1 MSSDPSLDQLRKRY
15 EEVFGERIPST
26 SVITQ
31 QKPELLSMTGPE
43 GLKRK
48 LNKLKQLNIKYEVQ
62 FDYMKKDPSL
72 VKKQLLS
79 NNYIN
84 LESEI
89 KILILN
95 ILNNHTADMI
105 PEQKKVF
112 KETSLKLIKMMNQ
125 VRTCKM
131 KKESCV
137 ISGGMSIRKQSK
149 KKQKKTKKPRKKRI
163 TRKRTGKKHRY

>member
-15 EEVFGERIPST
+15 EEIFGERIPST
-26 SVITQ
+26 PVINN
-31 QKPELLSMTGPE
+31 QKADILSMTGPQ
-43 GLKRK
+43 GLNKK
-48 LNKLKQLNIKYEVQ
+48 LAKLKQLNINYEVQ
-62 FDYMKKDPSL
+62 FDLMKKTPSL
-72 VKKQLLS
+72 VTNVLLS
-79 NNYIN
+79 SKYID

-95 ILNNHTADMI
+95 ILNNHDGDML

-131 KKESCV
+131 KNESCV
-137 ISGGMSIRKQSK
+137 ISGGKRKRKQMTR
-149 KKQKKTKKPRKKRI
+149 KTRKSRKSRKKRK
-163 TRKRTGKKHRY
+163 TRKQTGRKHIY